1 MTDLLRAPRTVEESI
16 SLIAAGVAI
25 IANGATI
32 TPEQNQRI
40 AKLADVLVKRK
51 TK

>member
-1 MTDLLRAPRTVEESI
+1 MTDLIRAPKTVEESI

-32 TPEQNQRI
+32 TPDQNKRI
-40 AKLADVLVKRK
+40 AILADALSNRRMK
-51 TK
+51 